1 MISRKGWTASNRSL
15 RKTSVSR
22 YSAAAL
28 LLAAALFLISCGDEP
43 NREPALA
50 EAFVAPATLQIRAE
64 LVARAPLVA
73 TLKHG
78 ERVEILGRRRRFYKL
93 RTASGVTGWADSW
106 QLLST
111 EGMEHL
117 RELARQTA
125 EAPSQGQATVFD
137 ALNVHTAPN
146 RQAPSIFQ
154 ITPGAKVEVIA
165 HEPVA
170 RLPYTPPSPLLPA
183 LESGKSQ
190 VRKPKREPE
199 YPPPPRPKPPALPKN
214 WLELSGGPPSAPPD
228 ASPAASAPAPRAP
241 APMEMWSLVRARD
254 GRPGWVLA
262 RMLLMA
268 IPDEVAQYAE
278 RARIAAYFH
287 MGDTLDRDG
296 AAHPAWLWAAASRPG
311 ADFDSLRL
319 FTWNTRRNRYETSYI
334 ERNLTGFLP
343 ILIERRS
350 TGEASGFTA
359 LIVEKDGSLQTRVY
373 SVNGF
378 RARLASRRPATVP
391 RRWYT
396 PAIKEGQ
403 PLRLPA
409 AKPTSEPTW
418 RDRLPAWI
426 PFLSRQSS
434 N

>member
-1 MISRKGWTASNRSL
+1 MISRKEWTASKRLL

-22 YSAAAL
+22 YPAVAFLVS
-28 LLAAALFLISCGDEP
+28 AALFMVSCGDEP

-64 LVARAPLVA
+64 LVTRAPLVA

-78 ERVEILGRRRRFYKL
+78 DRVEILGRRRRFYKL
-93 RTASGVTGWADSW
+93 RTASGITGWADSW

-111 EGMEHL
+111 DGMEHL
-117 RELARQTA
+117 RDLARQTA

-154 ITPGAKVEVIA
+154 IAPGAKVEVVA
-165 HEPVA
+165 HEPVP
-170 RLPYTPPSPLLPA
+170 RLPYRPPSPLLPA
-183 LESGKSQ
+183 LEASKSTA
-190 VRKPKREPE
+190 RKPKREPK
-199 YPPPPRPKPPALPKN
+199 YPPPPRPRPPGLPKD
-214 WLELSGGPPSAPPD
+214 WLNLSGGVPPVR
-228 ASPAASAPAPRAP
+228 PAAPTPVSAPAPP
-241 APMEMWSLVRARD
+241 SPMEMWSLVRARD
-254 GRPGWVLA
+254 GRSGWVLA

-287 MGDTLDRDG
+287 MGDTLDREG
-296 AAHPAWLWAAASRPG
+296 GAHPAWLWAASSRPA

-350 TGEASGFTA
+350 TGEASAFSA

-391 RRWYT
+391 KRWYT
-396 PAIKEGQ
+396 PDEINGQ
-403 PLRLPA
+403 PAQPPA
-409 AKPTSEPTW
+409 SSQPLPTW
-418 RDRLPAWI
+418 RDRLPAWV
-426 PFLSRQSS
+426 PFLSRHPS